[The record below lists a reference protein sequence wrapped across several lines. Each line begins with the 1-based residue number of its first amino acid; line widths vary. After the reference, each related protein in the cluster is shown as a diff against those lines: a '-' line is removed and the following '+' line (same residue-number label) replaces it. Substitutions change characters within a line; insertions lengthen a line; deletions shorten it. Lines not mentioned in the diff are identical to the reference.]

1 MRIIAGNTG
10 GLLTKTSDDA
20 PVHESYVETSRN

>member
-20 PVHESYVETSRN
+20 PVHESYEASRN